1 MRRAR
6 ADRSTAVSEARTHT
20 YRVEADSATIRHYG
34 ARVVAHVASPRG
46 VGRLSSPDGVG
57 SAGDPS
63 CGDQVRIELRLHHGK
78 VTAARFQAFGCPATI
93 AGGSEVVSRV
103 EGRTVFE
110 AAQLSE
116 AVLADAL
123 ELSPAKRACSNLA
136 ADALHA
142 ALQDVISR
150 GLPLRPPDMATDPE
164 GVLVAMS
171 GGVDSATAA
180 LILTGEGRRVIGVTF
195 RFWSDPTCGPGGG
208 CCSPETVVRARRE
221 AHTLGIPHFTVDLG
235 GPFYREV
242 VEYFVREYAGGRTPN
257 PCVRCNG
264 SLRFAEL
271 VSLADRMGLGSVATG
286 HYARLVGKL
295 PLLERGAD
303 AQKDQS
309 YVLARVPP
317 SLLRCAR
324 FPLGH
329 LNKVQVRAIAREAG
343 LEAHDSVESQEIC
356 FIPDD
361 DHRRFL
367 RERLGDRPGDIIDPE
382 GNVLGRHAGIYNF
395 TVGQRRGLG
404 IAGASPLYVTAVVS
418 ENDAVVAAPRQ
429 ALAVDTIVV
438 DDIVRH
444 APDLPTRVWA
454 QLRSSGGP
462 IRSGLDDRGSLL
474 VLHLA
479 EPLLGVA
486 PGQTAVVYAQ
496 ATVVAAGTIVSA
508 RMSGENPVL

>member
-1 MRRAR
+1 MS
-6 ADRSTAVSEARTHT
+6 DARTNMH
-20 YRVEADSATIRHYG
+20 RVEVRSATIRHYG
-34 ARVVAHVASPRG
+34 ARVVAHMASPRG

-57 SAGDPS
+57 TAGSPS
-63 CGDQVRIELRLHHGK
+63 CGDQVRIELQLQDGR
-78 VTAARFQAFGCPATI
+78 VRAARFQAFGCPATI

-116 AVLADAL
+116 AMLADAL
-123 ELSPAKRACSNLA
+123 QLSPAKRACSNLA

-142 ALQDVISR
+142 ALEDVISR
-150 GLPLRPPDMATDPE
+150 GLPLHPADMSTDPE

-208 CCSPETVVRARRE
+208 CCSPETVVRARRA
-221 AHTLGIPHFTVDLG
+221 AHALGIPHFTVDLG
-235 GPFYREV
+235 GPFYRDV

-264 SLRFAEL
+264 SLRFGEL
-271 VSLADRMGLGSVATG
+271 VSLADRMGLGYVATG
-286 HYARLVGKL
+286 HYARLAGL
-295 PLLERGAD
+295 PPLLQRGAD
-303 AQKDQS
+303 LQKDQS
-309 YVLARVPP
+309 YVLARVSPG
-317 SLLRCAR
+317 LLRRAR

-329 LNKVQVRAIAREAG
+329 LTKTQVRAIAREAG
-343 LEAHDSVESQEIC
+343 LEAHDAVESQEIC

-367 RERLGDRPGDIIDPE
+367 RERLGERPGHIVDTE

-395 TVGQRRGLG
+395 TVGQRKGLG
-404 IAGASPLYVTAVVS
+404 VAGSQPLYVTAVIS
-418 ENDAVVAAPRQ
+418 ENDTVVAAPRA

-438 DDIVRH
+438 DDVVRH
-444 APDLPTRVWA
+444 VPDLPTNVWA

-462 IRSGLDDRGSLL
+462 ICSELDDRGSSL
-474 VLHLA
+474 VLRLD
-479 EPLLGVA
+479 EPVAGVA
-486 PGQTAVVYAQ
+486 PGQTAVVYSEA
-496 ATVVAAGTIVSA
+496 AVLAAGTIVSA

>member
-1 MRRAR
+1 M
-6 ADRSTAVSEARTHT
+6 SEARTDMHT
-20 YRVEADSATIRHYG
+20 AGARSATVRHYG
-34 ARVVAHVASPRG
+34 ARVVAHVARPRG
-46 VGRLSSPDGVG
+46 AGRLSSPDGVG
-57 SAGDPS
+57 TAGDPS
-63 CGDQVRIELRLHHGK
+63 CGDQVRIELRVQHGR

-103 EGRTVFE
+103 EGRTVFD

-116 AVLADAL
+116 AMLADAL
-123 ELSPAKRACSNLA
+123 ELSSAKRACSNLA

-142 ALQDVISR
+142 ALEDVIGR
-150 GLPLRPPDMATDPE
+150 GLPLRPADMATNPE

-180 LILTGEGRRVIGVTF
+180 LMLTGEGRQVIGVTF

-208 CCSPETVVRARRE
+208 CCSPETVVRARRA

-264 SLRFAEL
+264 SLRFGEL

-286 HYARLVGKL
+286 HYAQLAGNP
-295 PLLERGAD
+295 PLLQRGTD
-303 AQKDQS
+303 PQKDQS

-317 SLLRCAR
+317 GLLQRAR
-324 FPLGH
+324 FPLG
-329 LNKVQVRAIAREAG
+329 LLTKAQVRSIAREAG
-343 LEAHDSVESQEIC
+343 LEAHDAVESQEIC
-356 FIPDD
+356 FIPDN

-367 RERLGDRPGDIIDPE
+367 RERLGDRPGDIIDPL
-382 GNVLGRHAGIYNF
+382 GNVLGRHAGIHNF
-395 TVGQRRGLG
+395 TVGQRKGLG
-404 IAGASPLYVTAVVS
+404 IAAAQPLYVTAVVF
-418 ENDAVVAAPRQ
+418 EDDAVVAAPRQ
-429 ALAVDTIVV
+429 ALAVNTIVV
-438 DDIVRH
+438 DDLVRH
-444 APDLPTRVWA
+444 VRELPSRVWA

-462 IRSGLDDRGSLL
+462 IRSGLDDRGSSL

-479 EPLLGVA
+479 EPVVGVA
-486 PGQTAVVYAQ
+486 PGQTAVVYAET
-496 ATVVAAGTIVSA
+496 AVVAAGTIVSA

>member
-1 MRRAR
+1 MSNALTNIHR
-6 ADRSTAVSEARTHT
+6 DEAR
-20 YRVEADSATIRHYG
+20 SATVRHYG
-34 ARVVAHVASPRG
+34 ARVVAHVVSPRG
-46 VGRLSSPDGVG
+46 AGRLSSPDGVG
-57 SAGDPS
+57 TAGSPS
-63 CGDQVRIELRLHHGK
+63 CGDQVRVELQVQHGR

-123 ELSPAKRACSNLA
+123 ELSPVKRACSNLA

-142 ALQDVISR
+142 ALEDVIGR
-150 GLPLRPPDMATDPE
+150 GLPLRSAGTAADPE

-180 LILTGEGRRVIGVTF
+180 LILTGEGRRVVGVTF
-195 RFWSDPTCGPGGG
+195 RFWSDPACGPGGG
-208 CCSPETVVRARRE
+208 CCSPETVVRARRA
-221 AHTLGIPHFTVDLG
+221 AHALGIPHLTVDLG
-235 GPFYREV
+235 VPFYTEV
-242 VEYFVREYAGGRTPN
+242 VENFVREYAGGRTPN

-264 SLRFAEL
+264 SLRFGEL

-286 HYARLVGKL
+286 HYARLVGEP
-295 PLLERGAD
+295 PLLQRGAD
-303 AQKDQS
+303 PQKDQS

-317 SLLRCAR
+317 GLLRRVR

-329 LNKVQVRAIAREAG
+329 LNKAQVRAIAREAG
-343 LEAHDSVESQEIC
+343 LEAHDAVESQEIC

-367 RERLGDRPGDIIDPE
+367 RERLGDRPGDIVDPE

-395 TVGQRRGLG
+395 TVGQRKGLG
-404 IAGASPLYVTAVVS
+404 VAGSRPLYVTAVVS
-418 ENDAVVAAPRQ
+418 ENDTVVAAPRRT
-429 ALAVDTIVV
+429 LAVDTIVV
-438 DDIVRH
+438 DDVVRH
-444 APDLPTRVWA
+444 VPDLPTRAWA

-462 IRSGLDDRGSLL
+462 VRNGLDDRGSTL

-479 EPLLGVA
+479 EPVSGVA
-486 PGQTAVVYAQ
+486 PGQTAVVYAE
-496 ATVVAAGTIVSA
+496 AAVVAAGTIVSA
-508 RMSGENPVL
+508 RSSGENPVL